1 MTNEFPA
8 ASFMS
13 SYMAPNWRMIFFMRS
28 IKRFMPLDI
37 LEPDRWKPHFC
48 NSSRTDFIFSTG
60 YDQCNTPRIALFSNM
75 SVKNAY
81 SSRAIRVT
89 KGGLNSKL
97 HISINQ
103 NRSDMTIYIRRTDSD
118 TQQEVGAVVGFV
130 GYKGAHLPIGALKKT
145 GSDRPLFEQNIMA
158 YTPTQKGQNK

>member
-1 MTNEFPA
+1 M
-8 ASFMS
+8 
-13 SYMAPNWRMIFFMRS
+13 
-28 IKRFMPLDI
+28 
-37 LEPDRWKPHFC
+37 
-48 NSSRTDFIFSTG
+48 FSTG

-81 SSRAIRVT
+81 SSRTIRVT

-103 NRSDMTIYIRRTDSD
+103 NRSDMTIYIRRADSD

-130 GYKGAHLPIGALKKT
+130 GYKGAHLPIGVLKKT